1 MPSLRLVYTDPN
13 IPASSLVQCL
23 REDGLDVT
31 YEVQE
36 EARGVEHVM
45 DVVALYATLKA
56 TDKATDAILVAAI
69 DRAKANWRRMFDRDA
84 LVEKDE

>member
-23 REDGLDVT
+23 REEGLDAT

-36 EARGVEHVM
+36 EARGVERVM
-45 DVVALYATLKA
+45 EAVALYVTLKA
-56 TDKATDAILVAAI
+56 TNKATEAILVAAI
-69 DRAKANWRRMFDRDA
+69 ERAKAKWRGMFGRNAPD
-84 LVEKDE
+84 EKDE